1 MRGKSLFK
9 DLFKEKKEVLKSEMA
24 KIVSRFLL

>member
-1 MRGKSLFK
+1 MRGKVFLK
-9 DLFKEKKEVLKSEMA
+9 ILFKEKKEVLKSEMA

>member
-9 DLFKEKKEVLKSEMA
+9 DLFKEKKRSDKSEMA